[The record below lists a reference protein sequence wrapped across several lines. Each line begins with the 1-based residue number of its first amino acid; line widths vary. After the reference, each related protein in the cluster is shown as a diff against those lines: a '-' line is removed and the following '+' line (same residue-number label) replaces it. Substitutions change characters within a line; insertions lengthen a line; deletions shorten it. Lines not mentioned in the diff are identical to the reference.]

1 MRYHKCSDT
10 DTPSGQKR
18 DLGGALTELNTVSVT
33 GQLDQLEILPADTE
47 IIRSQFWNGKYV
59 SIKLA
64 DRMAWLTP
72 EETIIAIEM
81 LQNALK
87 AATQNAQVALPD

>member
-10 DTPSGQKR
+10 TPTGER
-18 DLGGALTELNTVSVT
+18 EIGGALTELDTISVT
-33 GQLDQLEILPADTE
+33 GQLDQLEILPANIE
-47 IIRSQFWNGKYV
+47 AIKSQAWKGGFV
-59 SIKLA
+59 SLKLA

-72 EETIIAIEM
+72 EETIVAIEM

-87 AATQNAQVALPD
+87 AATQNAQMALPD